1 MSIEERLTPLRSLVG
16 DVTKRDA
23 SKLGPDDDLVFALG
37 LDSMEGLR
45 VMALIEKRFGM
56 RFDDAEL
63 HELRTLRRLADA
75 VARRKP

>member
-1 MSIEERLTPLRSLVG
+1 MRLRSVIG
-16 DVTKRDA
+16 EVTKRDT
-23 SKLGPDDDLVFALG
+23 SRLGPDDDLVLALG

-63 HELRTLRRLADA
+63 HELRTLRRIAEA
-75 VARRKP
+75 VERRKP

>member
-1 MSIEERLTPLRSLVG
+1 MSNEDRLQRLRSVVG

-23 SKLGPDDDLVFALG
+23 SKLGPDDDLVLVLG

-63 HELRTLRRLADA
+63 HDLRTLRRLADA
-75 VARRKP
+75 VRRKKP